1 MSIRPQAP
9 CQAWWGLEIH
19 ASGSSCLGSYP
30 MIHQTSTTVLG
41 WPCWLGLPPA
51 ANRSPYT
58 PVVNPPEQ
66 QLWPMKSRRHRGWA
80 WKGEQ
85 TLPSAL
91 PIASPLILIFF
102 FLEQIWFPEINYS
115 TGGDSRCIAALLEQR
130 IKRHIG
136 HSSCTSQ
143 TLKFKIFINDL
154 LKL

>member
-1 MSIRPQAP
+1 MS
-9 CQAWWGLEIH
+9 
-19 ASGSSCLGSYP
+19 SSSCLGSYP
-30 MIHQTSTTVLG
+30 TLHQTSTTVLG
-41 WPCWLGLPPA
+41 WLCWLGRPSA
-51 ANRSPYT
+51 AGRSLCT

-66 QLWPMKSRRHRGWA
+66 QFRPMKNRRHSGWA

-91 PIASPLILIFF
+91 PIASPLILFF
-102 FLEQIWFPEINYS
+102 FFPLGQIWFPEINYS

-136 HSSCTSQ
+136 HSICTSQ

-154 LKL
+154 LKLW